1 MKIKNLVRP
10 IGTSYLHKLS
20 EFPLCFSGALI
31 LGDAQGVCE
40 GVEVIRWTG
49 DCCCCCDG
57 CSGGGGDMSRIE
69 VASLLAA
76 LILARWKSRIAR
88 EAAGEVETLA
98 GTSTPSSSSS
108 SADWWWGS
116 GSGSVDIMGTDCEVR
131 VGVRVWV

>member
-1 MKIKNLVRP
+1 
-10 IGTSYLHKLS
+10 
-20 EFPLCFSGALI
+20 
-31 LGDAQGVCE
+31 
-40 GVEVIRWTG
+40 
-49 DCCCCCDG
+49 
-57 CSGGGGDMSRIE
+57 MSRIE

-108 SADWWWGS
+108 SSADWWWGS